1 MWKKIPHFH
10 KSICDGFNFQIYTNF
25 NHKLSRLVAQ
35 KCLTTAS
42 TQLPTKR
49 GYTGLNPRQWHR
61 REGKPLS
68 TYRDIFVMLRLWQ
81 CGYGSLLSIRHLAYQ
96 SWRSWWHQQK
106 IPRSTNLRK
115 DGNRTNQR
123 RNNVEQWAP

>member
-49 GYTGLNPRQWHR
+49 GYTSLGLSKQHR
-61 REGKPLS
+61 WEAKLYRSIDTLRETHGS
-68 TYRDIFVMLRLWQ
+68 DTLRL
-81 CGYGSLLSIRHLAYQ
+81 
-96 SWRSWWHQQK
+96 
-106 IPRSTNLRK
+106 
-115 DGNRTNQR
+115 
-123 RNNVEQWAP
+123 